1 MGRCEKWAIIWS
13 HFGDTQYGVK
23 NEENMWTKSN
33 KTRQSF
39 LGQQN
44 MEKKCW
50 NYSVWCRFSCR
61 FLFSLVAP
69 AQEYGQTSKY
79 RRGLAVLVS

>member
-33 KTRQSF
+33 KNST
-39 LGQQN
+39 
-44 MEKKCW
+44 
-50 NYSVWCRFSCR
+50 
-61 FLFSLVAP
+61 FLFRTTKYEKNAGTTQYGADFLIVFCSLWLRLRKNMDNRQNIA
-69 AQEYGQTSKY
+69 G
-79 RRGLAVLVS
+79 G